1 MDSVRDIVKAC
12 DVAYESDPM
21 QVIPMPP
28 SPDVRPTP
36 AWLYRLRRL
45 LRVRH
50 VSIDGLKLIAY
61 RRDIPKHVSQMLV
74 RGDYEMPERH
84 AVSQLLRNDDRVLEI
99 GSCVG
104 VVALTAARIVGAGNV
119 LTFEPNPAA
128 AAIARENFA
137 LNALPVALVN
147 AAVGVEDGTL
157 NLRVASDSWLGAS
170 GRRQFD
176 GRTVATPM
184 QSISKVVAEFR
195 PSVLVID
202 TEGMEEEL
210 LPACPLSGVRAIVV
224 EVHPDVIG
232 AQGVARLGQQ
242 LSARGFAPVAHLSSG
257 DTQTWDRA
265 HQ

>member
-1 MDSVRDIVKAC
+1 MS
-12 DVAYESDPM
+12 DVTPT
-21 QVIPMPP
+21 
-28 SPDVRPTP
+28 SPDIRRTP
-36 AWLYRLRRL
+36 ALLYRLRRFF
-45 LRVRH
+45 RVRH

-74 RGDYEMPERH
+74 RGDYEIPERY
-84 AVSQLLRNDDRVLEI
+84 AVSQLLRKGDRVLEI

-104 VVALTAARIVGAGNV
+104 VVALTAARIVGAANV
-119 LTFEPNPAA
+119 LAFEPNPMAA
-128 AAIARENFA
+128 KVARENFA
-137 LNALPVALVN
+137 LNALPIELAN

-157 NLRVASDSWLGAS
+157 DLRISPDSWLGAS

-184 QSISKVVAEFR
+184 RSIAKVMAEFK

-232 AQGVARLGQQ
+232 TDGIARLGTH
-242 LSARGFAPVAHLSSG
+242 LRSSGFVPIDGLSSG
-257 DTQTWDRA
+257 DTQAWERA
-265 HQ
+265 GQ

>member
-1 MDSVRDIVKAC
+1 
-12 DVAYESDPM
+12 
-21 QVIPMPP
+21 MPV
-28 SPDVRPTP
+28 SPDTRRTP
-36 AWLYRLRRL
+36 AWLYRLRRFT
-45 LRVRH
+45 RVRH

-61 RRDIPKHVSQMLV
+61 RHDIPKHVSQMLV

-84 AVSQLLRNDDRVLEI
+84 AVSQLLREDDRVLEI

-104 VVALTAARIVGAGNV
+104 VVALTAARIVGAKNV

-137 LNALPVALVN
+137 LNALPIELVN
-147 AAVGVEDGTL
+147 AAVGVDDGTL
-157 NLRVASDSWLGAS
+157 DLRVASDSWLGAS
-170 GRRQFD
+170 GRRQLE

-184 QSISKVVAEFR
+184 QSISRVVADFR

-210 LPACPLSGVRAIVV
+210 LPACPLTGVRAIVV

-232 AQGVARLGQQ
+232 PDGVARLGRH
-242 LSARGFAPVAHLSSG
+242 LSECGFAPIDRLSSG
-257 DTQTWDRA
+257 DTQAWGRA
-265 HQ
+265 EQ